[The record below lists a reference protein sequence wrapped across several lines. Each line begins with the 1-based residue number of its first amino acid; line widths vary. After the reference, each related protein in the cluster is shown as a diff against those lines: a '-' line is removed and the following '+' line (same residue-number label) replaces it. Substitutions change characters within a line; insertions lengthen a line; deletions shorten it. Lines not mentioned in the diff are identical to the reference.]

1 MTFSRET
8 VSGFRGRLLL
18 ASALLLAWTVPAV
31 LAAEREPVVR
41 AAEAGEWV
49 STPVGAAEALR
60 LEPGVAAALL
70 DLAPERA
77 IAMDGWPVAAGER
90 HRVEL
95 ARFEVY
101 APDARILEVR
111 GDRLVEL
118 PRSRLS
124 FFHGRSVDDPETRL
138 MVTVDPD
145 SRSLTALAATS
156 GRLSELRPR
165 GGEAGGHLV
174 ASAEAF
180 LPEEA
185 ETSWGCA
192 QETTELERLWLPSS
206 NLQPAIGAAITSL
219 HTATIAVDTDN
230 ELMSLKFGNDTA
242 AATNYIA
249 NLIARMNVMYERDL
263 LIRLVQGFTLLRP
276 STTADPYTAG
286 TSTVDGLYEFANHWR
301 GGCGGACSGVSR
313 ALAMMLSGKSSSNF
327 SAAGVAWVDAL
338 CSATYGYSFSQVF
351 KFAQDTSSSD
361 GKLVGHELGH
371 NFGSPHTHCYSPA
384 VDTCYNSEG
393 GCYSGGTSCPAP
405 KTYNGVTNVTGTVMS
420 YCHLTGCGSTEVFH
434 PTVVSTLQ
442 PKIQNRVAQCVFP
455 LGPANAIF
463 SDGFE
468 SGTKGAWQ

>member
-230 ELMSLKFGNDTA
+230 ELLSLKFSNDTD
-242 AATNYIA
+242 AATTYIA
-249 NLIARMNVMYERDL
+249 SLIAAMNVIYERDL
-263 LIRLVQGFTLLRP
+263 NVRLLQGTTFLRVGSGP
-276 STTADPYTAG
+276 VHGAPRGERDGRTAAQ
-286 TSTVDGLYEFANHWR
+286 LNEFRNYWSANYGHI
-301 GGCGGACSGVSR
+301 GR
-313 ALAMMLSGKSSSNF
+313 ALAMMLSGKSPQSNWA
-327 SAAGVAWVDAL
+327 SGIAWVDVL
-338 CSATYGYSFSQVF
+338 CSGTYGYSFTQVF
-351 KFAQDTSSSD
+351 KIDYLAGD
-361 GKLVGHELGH
+361 GSVVGHELGH
-371 NFGSPHTHCYSPA
+371 NFGSPHTHCYSPPI
-384 VDTCYNSEG
+384 DNCYNGEA